1 MRILMVATALGALS
15 ACQTAPEP
23 AMRSAD
29 KQATYER
36 LLAGKVAGAPQS
48 CLPSYRSDQMTVI
61 DDNTILF
68 KDGGTVYVNHPPGG
82 CNMLGRGH
90 YALVTRTTGSQLCS
104 GDIARVTDVSTGTTV
119 GSCSIGEFVPYR
131 TTRG

>member
-1 MRILMVATALGALS
+1 MRYRHSKLEGKIMRILMVATALGALS

-90 YALVTRTTGSQLCS
+90 YARPRWRAAGVARTP
-104 GDIARVTDVSTGTTV
+104 A
-119 GSCSIGEFVPYR
+119 
-131 TTRG
+131 